1 MQVRTAIAAVLLALL
16 VCLLALALA
25 QTAFWKGIEL
35 QGYDFLIAMRGPAP
49 PSDRVVIV
57 DFDEQSV
64 LALKAFPIP
73 RPLLAEVV
81 SRIGAGSPAVIG
93 LDIILDRPRDSAADQ
108 HLAETMAQAGNVIL
122 VSERGFGSLSRNEPL
137 PEFESA
143 AAGVG
148 FGDLPQDDDGTVR
161 RMYLLLREPG
171 YERLAFPVAVASYAT
186 EQSLRPGRSGFLRFG
201 TADIPL
207 ATEHPYSALIDF
219 HNSLPAAVVPVSRL
233 LASGFDANIF
243 RGKIVVIG
251 QSSEMGKD
259 LFSTPAFRF
268 RASHPGRSLLSGAEI
283 HAAAIASLLDG
294 RFPRRTAVPLRWT
307 LNFLLAAMLILLVM
321 RVRWWLGVAA
331 FLAATAGV
339 LAAAGW
345 LFSHQQFWAPL
356 VSTEACLVFGLPMAF
371 GYRYLEEQRLKVRSE
386 AERRQLMNLFER
398 YVSADVA
405 AEIWKRRGE
414 IVLAGE
420 ERVATVLFSD
430 IRNFTALTAG
440 RPSAEVLAWL
450 NRYLTAMTEVVKANG
465 GFLNKFIGDGIMV
478 IFGVPLS
485 QDEKG
490 DACRAVQ
497 CALQMLEQVD
507 VLNST
512 MGAVE
517 PRLKIGIGIHT
528 GILTA
533 GNVGSPERLEYSV
546 IGETV
551 NLASRLESLTKEF
564 KTAIVMSPSTWERI
578 RESFSAVPLGEA
590 EVRGFSGKLMLYGV
604 KSERAVGVPS

>member
-1 MQVRTAIAAVLLALL
+1 MQLRTAIAAVLLALL
-16 VCLLALALA
+16 VCFLSLALA
-25 QTAFWKGIEL
+25 QTAFWNGIEL
-35 QGYDFLIAMRGPAP
+35 QGYDFLIALRGPAP
-49 PSDRVVIV
+49 PPDRIVIV
-57 DFDEQSV
+57 DFDEPSV
-64 LALKAFPIP
+64 LALNAFPIP
-73 RPLLAEVV
+73 RPLLADVV
-81 SRIGAGSPAVIG
+81 SRIGAGMPAVIG

-108 HLAETMAQAGNVIL
+108 HLAETIERTGNVIL
-122 VSERGFGSLSRNEPL
+122 VSERGFGGLTRNEPL

-148 FGDLPQDDDGTVR
+148 FGDLPQDDDGAVR
-161 RMYLLLREPG
+161 RMHLLLREPG
-171 YERLAFPVAVASYAT
+171 YERLAFPVAVASFAT

-201 TADIPL
+201 AADIPL
-207 ATEHPYSALIDF
+207 ATQHPDSALIDF

-233 LASGFDANIF
+233 LAPGFDANIF

-268 RASHPGRSLLSGAEI
+268 RASPAGRSILSGAEI
-283 HAAAIASLLDG
+283 HAAAIASLLAG
-294 RFPRRTAVPLRWT
+294 RFPRRMAASLEWT
-307 LNFLLAAMLILLVM
+307 LNLLFAVILILLLM
-321 RVRWWLGVAA
+321 RIRWWLGVATFVA
-331 FLAATAGV
+331 LTIAV
-339 LAAAGW
+339 LAVAAW
-345 LFSHQQFWAPL
+345 LFSRQLWMP
-356 VSTEACLVFGLPMAF
+356 VVTTKACLVLCLPMAF
-371 GYRYLEEQRLKVRSE
+371 GYRYLEEQRLKLRSE

-440 RPSAEVLAWL
+440 KPSAEVLAWL

-497 CALQMLEQVD
+497 CALQMLEQVE

-512 MGAVE
+512 MGTE

-528 GILTA
+528 GTLTA

-578 RESFSAVPLGEA
+578 RESFPAVPLGEA

-604 KSERAVGVPS
+604 KSERAIGVPL

>member
-1 MQVRTAIAAVLLALL
+1 MQLRTAIAAVLLALL

-25 QTAFWKGIEL
+25 QTAFWNGIEL

-64 LALKAFPIP
+64 LALNAFPIP

-81 SRIGAGSPAVIG
+81 SKICAGSPAVIG

-108 HLAETMAQAGNVIL
+108 HLAETIEQAGNVIL
-122 VSERGFGSLSRNEPL
+122 VSERGFGGLSRNEPL

-161 RMYLLLREPG
+161 RMHLLLREPG
-171 YERLAFPVAVASYAT
+171 YQRLAFPVAVASYAT
-186 EQSLRPGRSGFLRFG
+186 EQPLRPGRSGFLRFA

-207 ATEHPYSALIDF
+207 ATERPASALVDF

-268 RASHPGRSLLSGAEI
+268 RASHNGRSILSGAEI

-294 RFPRRTAVPLRWT
+294 RFPHRMAVALEWT
-307 LNFLLAAMLILLVM
+307 LNFLFAAMLILLLM
-321 RVRWWLGVAA
+321 RMRWWLGVAA
-331 FLAATAGV
+331 FVALTVAV
-339 LAAAGW
+339 LAGAGW
-345 LFSHQQFWAPL
+345 LFSHQHMWAQL
-356 VSTEACLVFGLPMAF
+356 VTTEACLVLGLPMAF
-371 GYRYLEEQRLKVRSE
+371 GYRYLEEQRLKLRSE

-440 RPSAEVLAWL
+440 KPSAEVLAWL

-490 DACRAVQ
+490 DACRAVR
-497 CALQMLEQVD
+497 CALQMLEQVE

-512 MGAVE
+512 MGTE

-528 GILTA
+528 GTLTA

-564 KTAIVMSPSTWERI
+564 KTAIMISPSTWERI
-578 RESFSAVPLGEA
+578 RESFPAAPLGEA

>member
-1 MQVRTAIAAVLLALL
+1 MAR
-16 VCLLALALA
+16 
-25 QTAFWKGIEL
+25 
-35 QGYDFLIAMRGPAP
+35 
-49 PSDRVVIV
+49 S
-57 DFDEQSV
+57 
-64 LALKAFPIP
+64 
-73 RPLLAEVV
+73 
-81 SRIGAGSPAVIG
+81 AGCTCCCASPATSG
-93 LDIILDRPRDSAADQ
+93 LPSQWR
-108 HLAETMAQAGNVIL
+108 
-122 VSERGFGSLSRNEPL
+122 SL
-137 PEFESA
+137 
-143 AAGVG
+143 
-148 FGDLPQDDDGTVR
+148 
-161 RMYLLLREPG
+161 
-171 YERLAFPVAVASYAT
+171 SYAT

-201 TADIPL
+201 ASDIPL
-207 ATEHPYSALIDF
+207 ATERPDSALVDF
-219 HNSLPAAVVPVSRL
+219 HNSFPAAVVPVSRL
-233 LASGFDANIF
+233 LAPGFDANIF

-268 RASHPGRSLLSGAEI
+268 RPSQSGRSVLSGAEI
-283 HAAAIASLLDG
+283 HAAAVASLIDG
-294 RFPRRTAVPLRWT
+294 RFPHRMAVPLEWT
-307 LNFLLAAMLILLVM
+307 LNFLFAAMLILLLM
-321 RVRWWLGVAA
+321 HMRWWLGVAA

-339 LAAAGW
+339 LTGAGW
-345 LFSHQQFWAPL
+345 LFSHQQLWAP
-356 VSTEACLVFGLPMAF
+356 VATTEACLVLGLPMAF
-371 GYRYLEEQRLKVRSE
+371 GYRYLEEQRLKLRSE

-440 RPSAEVLAWL
+440 KPSAEVLAWL

-485 QDEKG
+485 QDENG

-497 CALQMLEQVD
+497 CALQMLEQVE

-512 MGAVE
+512 MGTE

-528 GILTA
+528 GTLTA

-551 NLASRLESLTKEF
+551 NLASPPGV
-564 KTAIVMSPSTWERI
+564 ADERVQDGDRDQSEHMGTNPRELSRGAPRRSRGARVQWQI
-578 RESFSAVPLGEA
+578 DALRGEERESCRGAIMKFVRLLFLTGGLLAANLAIGQAPPPSPPPPPKPPQSTAKDAPKAPPRKRLVADLSGFEMSDPNRTRKQRAMLGATRGGPSRLPLLLAPDLAKFYGSSPLFAWLYPGRTE
-590 EVRGFSGKLMLYGV
+590 GFEIVLRDDDDNDDPEPTSQH
-604 KSERAVGVPS
+604 RGVPPEDCVTWSGAWNWPSR